1 MIVTKLFRC
10 IVQSNELYFF
20 FLRAPSIVCV
30 FFCCSCAVRSLQNAG
45 GTYSCVALS
54 PSVGCYAGGRF
65 RSNVPIRVVQP
76 ATHAN
81 NSIDLTTLD
90 NSHPGIKQEGQDR
103 KRKRQAA
110 LPSITMSYEVKE
122 GAWQGKMR
130 VTICWR
136 ELLYKDDTGGQWVR
150 ANLMF

>member
-1 MIVTKLFRC
+1 MLH
-10 IVQSNELYFF
+10 
-20 FLRAPSIVCV
+20 FLRAPSILCV
-30 FFCCSCAVRSLQNAG
+30 YFCCSCAVRSLQNAG
-45 GTYSCVALS
+45 GMYSCVALS

-122 GAWQGKMR
+122 GAWEGKMR

-136 ELLYKDDTGGQWVR
+136 ELLYADDTGGQWVR
-150 ANLMF
+150 ANLIF